1 MAEEF
6 FNYGLTSLMEDNTQT
21 AIEYLTKSLER
32 NPESS
37 ASYLYRGIAYFKFGD
52 YLSSISDF
60 NNAEKLEGKSYDLL
74 YNRAK
79 AYFYNQDFSNGIN
92 DLDSARNLG
101 NLAEEQLDKINA
113 LLNRFS

>member
-6 FNYGLTSLMEDNTQT
+6 FNFGLTSLMEDNTQT

-37 ASYLYRGIAYFKFGD
+37 DSHLYRGIAYFKFGD
-52 YLSSISDF
+52 YLSSISDL
-60 NNAEKLEGKSYDLL
+60 NNAEKLVGKSYFVL

-79 AYFYNQDFSNGIN
+79 AYFYNQEFSNGIN
-92 DLDSARNLG
+92 DLNDARNLG
-101 NLAEEQLDKINA
+101 NLSEEQLDKINA